1 MGPRDLEELG
11 HLRISK
17 IGSLKVRPYPSSKT
31 SPWCITGLR
40 NNNGKRARLF
50 FKTKSDATAELDRL
64 KIKFRGAGE
73 KALEVTDELR
83 LAALKCARRL
93 EPYGKTITDAT
104 DHYIRYLEDSQ
115 RSCTV
120 AQLRVEFLESQR
132 KAKRSIRHQQDLRDR
147 LGRFCETFGDRPVRV
162 LRADEV
168 EDWLHGLNLSPVTTN
183 NYAVRV
189 GSMFNYG
196 AKRHYLEANPF
207 TGIAKVKSDDE
218 PPEIFTV
225 DELQKL
231 LFAAPPDLIPFL
243 ALGAFAGL
251 RSAELVR
258 LGWEDIDLKRGY
270 LNVSAR
276 KSKTSQRRLITLSD
290 NLRVWLAPYAGRTGR
305 VWPKAE
311 FTLYQSTQK
320 ARMNAGL
327 AKWPQN
333 GLRHSFASYHLAK
346 FQDAPRTALDLGHVS
361 PRMVFNHYREV
372 VTPEEAERYWN
383 IFPAKK
389 AENVVPM
396 TAS

>member
-17 IGSLKVRPYPSSKT
+17 IGSLKLRPYPFSKT

-93 EPYGKTITDAT
+93 EHYGKTITDAT

-196 AKRHYLEANPF
+196 VKRHYLEANPF

>member
-1 MGPRDLEELG
+1 VGPRDLEELG

-17 IGSLKVRPYPSSKT
+17 IGSLKLRPYPFSKT

-93 EPYGKTITDAT
+93 EHYGKTITDAT

-120 AQLRVEFLESQR
+120 AQLRDEFLESQR

-196 AKRHYLEANPF
+196 VKRHYLEANPF
-207 TGIAKVKSDDE
+207 TGIAKVKSDDD

-231 LFAAPPDLIPFL
+231 FFAAPPDLIPFL

>member
-17 IGSLKVRPYPSSKT
+17 IGSLKLRPYPFSKT

-93 EPYGKTITDAT
+93 EHYGKTITDAT

-120 AQLRVEFLESQR
+120 AQLRDEFLESQR

-196 AKRHYLEANPF
+196 VKRHYLEANPF